1 MEKIHLSILFIL
13 TLYNRV
19 FTLNIA
25 YVPVRIT
32 YLEEHCDV
40 HGHAVKI
47 IIHDRNSSTLADKI
61 KIYFAIFLLENQGNR
76 TYLLCPGSC
85 PECPNS
91 LMSSIQDNTIAIAAK
106 CRFASISIAS

>member
-47 IIHDRNSSTLADKI
+47 IIHDRNSSTLADEI
-61 KIYFAIFLLENQGNR
+61 KIFLPYS
-76 TYLLCPGSC
+76 YLKTRVIEPTCCVPVAVQ
-85 PECPNS
+85 NVQ
-91 LMSSIQDNTIAIAAK
+91 IV
-106 CRFASISIAS
+106 

>member
-1 MEKIHLSILFIL
+1 MEKLSILFIL

-19 FTLNIA
+19 LTLNIA

-47 IIHDRNSSTLADKI
+47 IIHDRNSSTLADEI
-61 KIYFAIFLLENQGNR
+61 KILPYS
-76 TYLLCPGSC
+76 YLKTRVIEPTCCVPVAVQ
-85 PECPNS
+85 NVQ
-91 LMSSIQDNTIAIAAK
+91 IV
-106 CRFASISIAS
+106 